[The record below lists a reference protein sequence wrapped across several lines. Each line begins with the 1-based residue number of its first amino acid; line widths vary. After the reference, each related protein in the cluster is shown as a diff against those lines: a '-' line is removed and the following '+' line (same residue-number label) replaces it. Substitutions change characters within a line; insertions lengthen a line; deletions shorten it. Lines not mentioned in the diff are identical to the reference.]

1 MTLTDRNAL
10 VEIALDLVPWQAS
23 RFPRLPAGITRDD
36 LESAGQEALVH
47 AATAFDPQGE
57 AGWRTYARVCVKQA
71 MKAVIAKART
81 RRQVPLTIRTADGDE
96 LPRADPKA
104 ADPARVAEAR
114 ELVAAPRR
122 RRDPFADLPAPQA
135 VAAQAV
141 ALRGA
146 MYAAVSAEDVGAIM
160 RAVVAKAKGGDLKA
174 TRLLLDTVLPGGR
187 QGGTTIQQVVAI
199 NQTDI
204 G

>member
-10 VEIALDLVPWQAS
+10 VESALDLVPWQAS

-47 AATAFDPQGE
+47 AATAYDPQGE

-71 MKAVIAKART
+71 MRAVVRHART
-81 RRQVPLTIRTADGDE
+81 RRQVPLTIRTPDGDE

-104 ADPARVAEAR
+104 ADPAQVAEAR
-114 ELVAAPRR
+114 ELVAPRR

-141 ALRGA
+141 ALRDA
-146 MYAAVSAEDVGAIM
+146 MYAAVSAEDVGDIM
-160 RAVVAKAKGGDLKA
+160 RAVVRKAKGGDLKA